1 MGNLFELAELQ
12 ILKEGKEPTEA
23 LILSRAV
30 VIRRWLD
37 KHRGIADKI
46 LAGRK
51 VYQYGN
57 RFVCSN

>member
-1 MGNLFELAELQ
+1 MNIFKLAELQ
-12 ILKEGKEPTEA
+12 VLRENKELTRA

-30 VIRRWLD
+30 KIRKWID
-37 KHRGIADKI
+37 KHRGISDKI

-57 RFVCSN
+57 RFVCS

>member
-1 MGNLFELAELQ
+1 MNLLELAELQ

-30 VIRRWLD
+30 TIRRWLD

-57 RFVCSN
+57 RFVFSK